1 MNEIVMIPVA
11 QLEHH
16 PENPRK
22 DLGDLTELAA
32 SIKANGIMQNLTVVP
47 GRTEKIENGTLE
59 KQFYLVVIGNR
70 RLEAAKMAGLEALP
84 CVVASMDPKEQLS
97 TMLMENMQRTDLT
110 VYEQAQGFQMMMDLG
125 LTEEQIGEMTGFS
138 RTTVRRRV
146 KMAELD
152 QEALAKYGTQLT
164 MDDLDKLA
172 KVQDIKK
179 RNELL
184 KEAGSGN
191 FKWKVDNALTEQT
204 RAENYEKIRERLL
217 AAGCIERSTNGIDNF
232 WKEYEYLAYGC
243 RVELDGYT
251 DEKDILPED
260 DRQLYFSREYSL
272 VRFWAEKRKEEPKEE
287 DEEPDEEEIARQKEL
302 EQAREAWARLEEIE
316 KHADESRGSFLRD
329 LTVKQ
334 KDNRKALDWMII
346 ALTVSNNMDDWR
358 ADLLPEYEDEELAQL
373 PKGHSEV
380 DLDLKYI
387 RTAINESPTL
397 YAETMGSLFFTG
409 EDCVVNKWARGRKPE
424 YCRNITLITGYEWLE
439 DFGYRMSDEERAYLD
454 GTLDCY
460 AEAEEE

>member
-1 MNEIVMIPVA
+1 MNEIVMIPIGM
-11 QLEHH
+11 LEHH

-22 DLGDLTELAA
+22 DLGDLTELAE
-32 SIKANGIMQNLTVVP
+32 SIKANGVMQNLTVVQNHFVP
-47 GRTEKIENGTLE
+47 DLYT
-59 KQFYLVVIGNR
+59 VVIGNR

-84 CVVASMDPKEQLS
+84 CVVAHMDPRTQLS
-97 TMLMENMQRTDLT
+97 TMLMENMQRADLT

-191 FKWKVDNALTEQT
+191 FKWKVDNALTEQK

-217 AAGCIERSTNGIDNF
+217 AAGCIERSTNVIDNF

-316 KHADESRGSFLRD
+316 KHADESRSSFLRD

-334 KDNRKALDWMII
+334 KDNRKALEWMII
-346 ALTVSNNMDDWR
+346 ALVVTNNPET
-358 ADLLPEYEDEELAQL
+358 AVELLPDYDNEDIEQL
-373 PKGHSEV
+373 PKGHTET
-380 DLDLKYI
+380 DLDLKAI
-387 RTAINESPTL
+387 REQIETNPQL
-397 YAETMGSLFFTG
+397 YAEVMYGMMFDG
-409 EDCVVNKWARGRKPE
+409 ENCVVNKWARGRKPE
-424 YCRNITLITGYEWLE
+424 YCRNLAMITGYEWLE

>member
-32 SIKANGIMQNLTVVP
+32 SIKANGIMQNLTVVQNHFVP
-47 GRTEKIENGTLE
+47 DLYT
-59 KQFYLVVIGNR
+59 VVIGNR

-191 FKWKVDNALTEQT
+191 FKWKVDNALTEQK

-260 DRQLYFSREYSL
+260 DRQLYFNREYSMI
-272 VRFWAEKRKEEPKEE
+272 RFWAEKRKEEPKEE
-287 DEEPDEEEIARQKEL
+287 DEEPDEEEIARQKEA
-302 EQAREAWARLEEIE
+302 EQARAAWTRLEEIE
-316 KHADESRGSFLRD
+316 QHADESRGEFLKT
-329 LTVKQ
+329 LSVKQ
-334 KDNRKALDWMII
+334 KDNRKALEWMII
-346 ALTVSNNMDDWR
+346 ALVATNNPET
-358 ADLLPEYEDEELAQL
+358 AVELLPDYDNEDIEQL
-373 PKGHSEV
+373 PKGHTET
-380 DLDLKYI
+380 DLDLKAI
-387 RTAINESPTL
+387 REQIETNPQL
-397 YAETMGSLFFTG
+397 YAEVMYGMLFNG
-409 EDCVVNKWARGRKPE
+409 EDCVRGRWHKDEKPE
-424 YCRNITLITGYEWLE
+424 YCRNISLITGYQWLE

>member
-32 SIKANGIMQNLTVVP
+32 SIKANGIMQNLTVVQNHFVP
-47 GRTEKIENGTLE
+47 DLYT
-59 KQFYLVVIGNR
+59 VVIGNR

-204 RAENYEKIRERLL
+204 RKENYEKAKAVLT
-217 AAGCIERSTNGIDNF
+217 AAGLIEKTTDGMANF
-232 WKEYEYLAYGC
+232 WKEYEYLPYSIN
-243 RVELDGYT
+243 VTLDSYT
-251 DEKDILPED
+251 DGKNIVPED
-260 DRQLYFSREYSL
+260 DRQVYFCREYSMI
-272 VRFWAEKRKEEPKEE
+272 RFWAERRKEEPKEE
-287 DEEPDEEEIARQKEL
+287 NEEPDEEEIARREERKKAE
-302 EQAREAWARLEEIE
+302 EAWARLEEIE
-316 KHADESRGSFLRD
+316 QHADESRGEFLKT
-329 LTVKQ
+329 LSVKQ
-334 KDNRKALDWMII
+334 KDNRKALEWMII
-346 ALTVSNNMDDWR
+346 ALVATNNPET
-358 ADLLPEYEDEELAQL
+358 AVELLPDYDNEDIEQL
-373 PKGHSEV
+373 PKGHTET
-380 DLDLKYI
+380 DLDLKAI
-387 RTAINESPTL
+387 REQIETNPQL
-397 YAETMGSLFFTG
+397 YAEVMYGMLFNG
-409 EDCVVNKWARGRKPE
+409 EDCVRGRWHKNEKPE
-424 YCRNITLITGYEWLE
+424 YCRNIALITGYEWLE

>member
-22 DLGDLTELAA
+22 DLGDLTELAE
-32 SIKANGIMQNLTVVP
+32 SIKANGVMQNLTVIPEAEFP
-47 GRTEKIENGTLE
+47 GDDH
-59 KQFYLVVIGNR
+59 YLVVIGNR

-84 CVVASMDPKEQLS
+84 CVISNMGYKEQIS
-97 TMLMENMQRTDLT
+97 TMLQENMQRADLT

-191 FKWKVDNALTEQT
+191 FKWKVDNALTEQK

-232 WKEYEYLAYGC
+232 WKDYEYLAYGC
-243 RVELDGYT
+243 LVEMDGYT

-316 KHADESRGSFLRD
+316 KHADESRSSFLRD

-334 KDNRKALDWMII
+334 KDNRKALEWMII
-346 ALTVSNNMDDWR
+346 ALVATNNPET
-358 ADLLPEYEDEELAQL
+358 AVELLPDYDNEDIEQL
-373 PKGHSEV
+373 PKGHTET
-380 DLDLKYI
+380 DLDLKAI
-387 RTAINESPTL
+387 REQIETNPQL
-397 YAETMGSLFFTG
+397 YAEVMHGMLFDG
-409 EDCVVNKWARGRKPE
+409 ENCVVNKWARGRKPE

-460 AEAEEE
+460 AEAEEK

>member
-1 MNEIVMIPVA
+1 
-11 QLEHH
+11 
-16 PENPRK
+16 
-22 DLGDLTELAA
+22 
-32 SIKANGIMQNLTVVP
+32 
-47 GRTEKIENGTLE
+47 
-59 KQFYLVVIGNR
+59 
-70 RLEAAKMAGLEALP
+70 
-84 CVVASMDPKEQLS
+84 
-97 TMLMENMQRTDLT
+97 
-110 VYEQAQGFQMMMDLG
+110 MMMDLG

-191 FKWKVDNALTEQT
+191 FKWKVDNALTEQK

-217 AAGCIERSTNGIDNF
+217 AAGCIERSTNVIDNF

-316 KHADESRGSFLRD
+316 KHADESRSSFLRD

-334 KDNRKALDWMII
+334 KDNRKALEWMII
-346 ALTVSNNMDDWR
+346 ALVVTNNPET
-358 ADLLPEYEDEELAQL
+358 AVELLPDYDNEDIEQL
-373 PKGHSEV
+373 PKGHTET
-380 DLDLKYI
+380 DLDLKAI
-387 RTAINESPTL
+387 REQIETNPQL
-397 YAETMGSLFFTG
+397 YAEVMYGMMFDG
-409 EDCVVNKWARGRKPE
+409 ENCVVNKWARGRKPE
-424 YCRNITLITGYEWLE
+424 YCRNLAMITGYEWLE

>member
-1 MNEIVMIPVA
+1 MNEIVMIPIGM
-11 QLEHH
+11 LEHH
-16 PENPRK
+16 PEDPRK
-22 DLGDLTELAA
+22 DLGDLTELAE
-32 SIKANGIMQNLTVVP
+32 SIRKNGVMQNLTVV
-47 GRTEKIENGTLE
+47 ENHFVPDLYT
-59 KQFYLVVIGNR
+59 VVIGNR

-84 CVVASMDPKEQLS
+84 CVVAHMDPRTQLS
-97 TMLMENMQRTDLT
+97 TMLMENMQRADLT

-191 FKWKVDNALTEQT
+191 FKWKVDNALTEQK

-217 AAGCIERSTNGIDNF
+217 AAGCIERSTNVIDNF

-316 KHADESRGSFLRD
+316 KHADESRSSFLRD

-334 KDNRKALDWMII
+334 KDNRKALEWMII
-346 ALTVSNNMDDWR
+346 ALVVTNNPET
-358 ADLLPEYEDEELAQL
+358 AVELLPDYDNEDIEQL
-373 PKGHSEV
+373 PKGHTET
-380 DLDLKYI
+380 DLDLKAI
-387 RTAINESPTL
+387 REQIETNPQL
-397 YAETMGSLFFTG
+397 YAEVMYGMMFDG
-409 EDCVVNKWARGRKPE
+409 ENCVVNKWARGRKPE
-424 YCRNITLITGYEWLE
+424 YCRNLAMITGYEWLE

>member
-22 DLGDLTELAA
+22 DLGDLTELAE
-32 SIKANGIMQNLTVVP
+32 SIRKNGVMQNLTVV
-47 GRTEKIENGTLE
+47 ENHFVPDLYT
-59 KQFYLVVIGNR
+59 VVIGNR

-84 CVVASMDPKEQLS
+84 CVVAHMDPRTQLS
-97 TMLMENMQRTDLT
+97 TMLMENMQRADLT

-191 FKWKVDNALTEQT
+191 FKWKVENALTEQK

-316 KHADESRGSFLRD
+316 QHADESRGSFLRD

-334 KDNRKALDWMII
+334 KDNRKALEWMII
-346 ALTVSNNMDDWR
+346 ALVATNNPET
-358 ADLLPEYEDEELAQL
+358 AVELLPDYDNEDIEQL
-373 PKGHSEV
+373 PKGHTGT
-380 DLDLKYI
+380 DLDLKAI
-387 RTAINESPTL
+387 REQIETNPQL
-397 YAETMGSLFFTG
+397 YAEVMYGMLFDG

>member
-1 MNEIVMIPVA
+1 MKMNEIVMIPVE

-22 DLGDLTELAA
+22 DLGDLTELAE
-32 SIKANGIMQNLTVVP
+32 SIRKNGVMQNLTVIPEAEFP
-47 GRTEKIENGTLE
+47 GDDH
-59 KQFYLVVIGNR
+59 YLVVIGNR

-84 CVVASMDPKEQLS
+84 CVISNMGYKEQIS
-97 TMLMENMQRTDLT
+97 TMLQENMQRADLT

-125 LTEEQIGEMTGFS
+125 LTEAEISDMTGFS
-138 RTTVRRRV
+138 RTTVKRRV

-164 MDDLDKLA
+164 MDDLDQLA

-184 KEAGSGN
+184 KEAGGSN
-191 FKWKVDNALTEQT
+191 FKWKVENALTEQK
-204 RAENYEKIRERLL
+204 RAKNYEKAKAVLT
-217 AAGCIERSTNGIDNF
+217 AAGLIEKTTDGMANF
-232 WKEYEYLAYGC
+232 WKEYEYLPFSIN
-243 RVELDGYT
+243 VTLDSYT
-251 DEKDILPED
+251 DGQNIVPED
-260 DRQLYFSREYSL
+260 DRQLYFNREYSMI
-272 VRFWAEKRKEEPKEE
+272 RFWAEKRKEEPKEE

-316 KHADESRGSFLRD
+316 NHADESRGEFLKT
-329 LTVKQ
+329 LSVKQ
-334 KDNRKALDWMII
+334 KDNRKALEWMII
-346 ALTVSNNMDDWR
+346 ALVATNNPET
-358 ADLLPEYEDEELAQL
+358 AVELLPDYDDEDIMQL
-373 PKGHSEV
+373 PKGHTET
-380 DLDLKYI
+380 DLDLKAI
-387 RTAINESPTL
+387 REQIETNPQL
-397 YAETMGSLFFTG
+397 YAEVMYGMLFNG
-409 EDCVVNKWARGRKPE
+409 EDCVRGRWYKDEKPE
-424 YCRNITLITGYEWLE
+424 YCRNIALITGYEWLE

>member
-22 DLGDLTELAA
+22 DLGDLTELAE
-32 SIKANGIMQNLTVVP
+32 SIRKNGVMQNLTVV
-47 GRTEKIENGTLE
+47 ENHFAPDLYT
-59 KQFYLVVIGNR
+59 VVIGNR

-84 CVVASMDPKEQLS
+84 CVVASMDPKTQLS
-97 TMLMENMQRTDLT
+97 TMLMENMQRADLT

-204 RAENYEKIRERLL
+204 RTENYEKAKAVLL
-217 AAGCIERSTNGIDNF
+217 AAGLVEKSTNGMVNF
-232 WKEYEYLAYGC
+232 WKEYEYLPYSIN
-243 RVELDGYT
+243 VTLDSYT
-251 DEKDILPED
+251 DGQNIVPED
-260 DRQLYFSREYSL
+260 DRQIYFCREYSMI
-272 VRFWAEKRKEEPKEE
+272 RFWAERRKEEPKEE
-287 DEEPDEEEIARQKEL
+287 EEPSEEEIARQKEE
-302 EQAREAWARLEEIE
+302 EQARAAWARLEEIE
-316 KHADESRGSFLRD
+316 QHADESRGEFLKT
-329 LTVKQ
+329 LSVKQ
-334 KDNRKALDWMII
+334 KDNRKALEWMII
-346 ALTVSNNMDDWR
+346 ALVATNNPET
-358 ADLLPEYEDEELAQL
+358 AVELLPDYDNEDIEQL
-373 PKGHSEV
+373 PKGYTET
-380 DLDLKYI
+380 DLDLKAI
-387 RTAINESPTL
+387 REQIETNPQL
-397 YAETMGSLFFTG
+397 YAEVMYGMFFNG
-409 EDCVVNKWARGRKPE
+409 EDCVRGRWSKAKKPE
-424 YCRNITLITGYEWLE
+424 YCRNIALITGYQWLE
-439 DFGYRMSDEERAYLD
+439 DFGYQTSDEERAYLD

>member
-32 SIKANGIMQNLTVVP
+32 SIKANGIMQNLTVVQNHFVP
-47 GRTEKIENGTLE
+47 DLYT
-59 KQFYLVVIGNR
+59 VVIGNR

-138 RTTVRRRV
+138 RTTVRRLV

-204 RAENYEKIRERLL
+204 RKENYEKAKAVLT
-217 AAGCIERSTNGIDNF
+217 AAGLIEKTTDGMANF
-232 WKEYEYLAYGC
+232 WKEYEYLPYSIN
-243 RVELDGYT
+243 VTLDSYT
-251 DEKDILPED
+251 DGKNIVPED
-260 DRQLYFSREYSL
+260 DRQVYFCREYSMI
-272 VRFWAEKRKEEPKEE
+272 RFWAERRKEEPKEE
-287 DEEPDEEEIARQKEL
+287 NEEPDEEEIARREERKKAE
-302 EQAREAWARLEEIE
+302 EAWARLEEIE
-316 KHADESRGSFLRD
+316 QHADESRGEFLKT
-329 LTVKQ
+329 LSVKQ
-334 KDNRKALDWMII
+334 KDNRKALEWMII
-346 ALTVSNNMDDWR
+346 ALVATNNPET
-358 ADLLPEYEDEELAQL
+358 AVELLPDYDNEDIEQL
-373 PKGHSEV
+373 PKGHTET
-380 DLDLKYI
+380 DLDLKAI
-387 RTAINESPTL
+387 REQIETNPQL
-397 YAETMGSLFFTG
+397 YAEVMYGMLFNG
-409 EDCVVNKWARGRKPE
+409 EDCVRGRWHKNEKPE
-424 YCRNITLITGYEWLE
+424 YCRNIALITGYEWLE

>member
-1 MNEIVMIPVA
+1 M
-11 QLEHH
+11 
-16 PENPRK
+16 
-22 DLGDLTELAA
+22 
-32 SIKANGIMQNLTVVP
+32 
-47 GRTEKIENGTLE
+47 
-59 KQFYLVVIGNR
+59 
-70 RLEAAKMAGLEALP
+70 
-84 CVVASMDPKEQLS
+84 VASMDPKEQLS

-204 RAENYEKIRERLL
+204 RKENYEKAKAVLT
-217 AAGCIERSTNGIDNF
+217 AAGLIEKTTDGMANF
-232 WKEYEYLAYGC
+232 WKEYEYLPYSIN
-243 RVELDGYT
+243 VTLDSYT
-251 DEKDILPED
+251 DGKNIVPED
-260 DRQLYFSREYSL
+260 DRQVYFCREYSMI
-272 VRFWAEKRKEEPKEE
+272 RFWAERRKEEPKEE
-287 DEEPDEEEIARQKEL
+287 NEEPDEEEIARREERKKAE
-302 EQAREAWARLEEIE
+302 EAWARLEEIE
-316 KHADESRGSFLRD
+316 QHADESRGEFLKT
-329 LTVKQ
+329 LSVKQ
-334 KDNRKALDWMII
+334 KDNRKALEWMII
-346 ALTVSNNMDDWR
+346 ALVATNNPET
-358 ADLLPEYEDEELAQL
+358 AVELLPDYDNEDIEQL
-373 PKGHSEV
+373 PKGHTET
-380 DLDLKYI
+380 DLDLKAI
-387 RTAINESPTL
+387 REQIETNPQL
-397 YAETMGSLFFTG
+397 YAEVMYGMLFNG
-409 EDCVVNKWARGRKPE
+409 EDCVRGRWHKNEKPE
-424 YCRNITLITGYEWLE
+424 YCRNIALITGYEWLE